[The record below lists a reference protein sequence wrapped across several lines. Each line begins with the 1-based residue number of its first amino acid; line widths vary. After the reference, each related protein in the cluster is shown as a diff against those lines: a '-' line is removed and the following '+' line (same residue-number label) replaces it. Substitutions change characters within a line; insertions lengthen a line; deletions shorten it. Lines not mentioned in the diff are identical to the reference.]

1 MKFTIYHNP
10 RCRKSRE
17 ALEILSS
24 SKNEV
29 EVVEYLKTAL
39 TKKDIEGVLD
49 KLKCNPLE
57 IIRKGEVIF
66 KEKYK
71 GKELNKEEWVEALL
85 EYPILIERPI
95 VIKGDT
101 AVVGRPPERVKE
113 LF

>member
-1 MKFTIYHNP
+1 MKFIIYHNP

-24 SKNEV
+24 SKNKV

-66 KEKYK
+66 KEKLK
-71 GKELNKEEWVEALL
+71 GKKV
-85 EYPILIERPI
+85 
-95 VIKGDT
+95 V
-101 AVVGRPPERVKE
+101 AVVCGRNIDLEVFKRIIM
-113 LF
+113 